1 MPIPDGY
8 ELKEEYLDD
17 DDKDNNIN
25 IDKNCDNKSSS
36 NVNKNIWY
44 EIKQNLLPVYTKK
57 DIKLID
63 KISANFN
70 ISLDNK
76 KYLPGYIGLGYVKNC
91 EYFNV
96 IIQSLSHLKKFR
108 FFLQYNYKISN
119 KDDSTE
125 VFINKLSEIIKKIME
140 FF

>member
-57 DIKLID
+57 DIKIID

>member
-57 DIKLID
+57 DIKIID

-76 KYLPGYIGLGYVKNC
+76 KYLPGYIGLGY
-91 EYFNV
+91 E
-96 IIQSLSHLKKFR
+96 
-108 FFLQYNYKISN
+108 KI
-119 KDDSTE
+119 
-125 VFINKLSEIIKKIME
+125 
-140 FF
+140 